1 MKPQMPTR
9 TKSAALG
16 QDTQMVNAFFCRSI
30 IGGPMTVFLGER
42 VTKRQARTSGLSI
55 QLDSRRRLLPESWVD
70 RAMLTHIQQSKGVP
84 LRRPTAIRLWLEQ
97 RALILVAGS
106 IALFLST
113 LAIMGAALW
122 ML

>member
-1 MKPQMPTR
+1 
-9 TKSAALG
+9 
-16 QDTQMVNAFFCRSI
+16 MVNAFFCRSI

-42 VTKRQARTSGLSI
+42 VTKRQARTSGLRI

-84 LRRPTAIRLWLEQ
+84 LRRPTAIRFWLEQ